1 MDKRIAI
8 KIMLWLVV
16 AITIFHMAILFKVI
30 PYEIT
35 WGGRLKSDSEM
46 YVFESISLAIN
57 FFLGLVLLIKG
68 EYVKQILPL
77 KIVNI
82 VLWAFLVLF
91 ILNTIGNIVAKTN
104 FEKYFAIITL
114 SFSILIWIILRKS
127 KKLRRHNNTYSA

>member
-8 KIMLWLVV
+8 KIMLWLIA
-16 AITIFHMAILFKVI
+16 AITIFHMAILFKLI

-35 WGGRLKSDSEM
+35 WGGRLKSDAEM

-57 FFLGLVLLIKG
+57 FFLVFVLLIKG

-77 KIVNI
+77 KMVNI

-91 ILNTIGNIVAKTN
+91 ILNTIGNLVAKTN

-114 SFSILIWIILRKS
+114 SFSILIWITL
-127 KKLRRHNNTYSA
+127 KKQKVLKAQQHL

>member
-1 MDKRIAI
+1 
-8 KIMLWLVV
+8 MLWLVV
-16 AITIFHMAILFKVI
+16 AVTIFHMAILFKVI

-35 WGGRLKSDSEM
+35 WGGRLKSDAEM

-57 FFLGLVLLIKG
+57 FFLGFVLLIKG
-68 EYVKQILPL
+68 EYVKPILPL

-114 SFSILIWIILRKS
+114 SFSVLIWITLNAS

>member
-57 FFLGLVLLIKG
+57 FFLGFVLLIKG

-114 SFSILIWIILRKS
+114 SFSILIWIILNDS
-127 KKLRRHNNTYSA
+127 KKLRRHNNNYRA

>member
-8 KIMLWLVV
+8 KIMLWLIV
-16 AITIFHMAILFKVI
+16 AITIFHMAILFKLI

-35 WGGRLKSDSEM
+35 WGGRLKSDAEM

-57 FFLGLVLLIKG
+57 IFLGFVLLIKG

-77 KIVNI
+77 KIVNL

-91 ILNTIGNIVAKTN
+91 ILNTIGNMVAKTN
-104 FEKYFAIITL
+104 FEKFFAIITL
-114 SFSILIWIILRKS
+114 SFSILIWIIL
-127 KKLRRHNNTYSA
+127 KKAKAMKAQQYQ

>member
-1 MDKRIAI
+1 
-8 KIMLWLVV
+8 MLWLVV

-35 WGGRLKSDSEM
+35 WGGRLKSDAEM

-57 FFLGLVLLIKG
+57 FFLGFILLIKG
-68 EYVKQILPL
+68 EYVKPILPL
-77 KIVNI
+77 KFVNI

-91 ILNTIGNIVAKTN
+91 ILNTIGNMVAKTN

-114 SFSILIWIILRKS
+114 SFSILIWITLNKS
-127 KKLRRHNNTYSA
+127 KKPRRHNNTYSA

>member
-1 MDKRIAI
+1 MDPKIAI
-8 KIMLWLVV
+8 KIMLGLVV
-16 AITIFHMAILFKVI
+16 AITIFHMTILLKIV

-35 WGGRLKSDSEM
+35 WGGRLKNDSEM

-57 FFLGLVLLIKG
+57 FLLGLVLLIKG

-82 VLWAFLVLF
+82 VLWTFLVLF
-91 ILNTIGNIVAKTN
+91 IINTLGNMVAQTN

-114 SFSILIWIILRKS
+114 AFSILIWIILNKS
-127 KKLRRHNNTYSA
+127 NKAQTPNKTYNA

>member
-1 MDKRIAI
+1 
-8 KIMLWLVV
+8 MLWLIA
-16 AITIFHMAILFKVI
+16 AITIFHMAILFKLI

-35 WGGRLKSDSEM
+35 WGGRLKSDAEM

-57 FFLGLVLLIKG
+57 FFLVFVLLIKG

-77 KIVNI
+77 KMVNI

-91 ILNTIGNIVAKTN
+91 ILNTIGNLVAKTN

-114 SFSILIWIILRKS
+114 SFSILIWITL
-127 KKLRRHNNTYSA
+127 KKQKVLKAQQHL

>member
-57 FFLGLVLLIKG
+57 FFLGFVLLIKG

-114 SFSILIWIILRKS
+114 SFSILIWIILNNS

>member
-16 AITIFHMAILFKVI
+16 AITIFHIAILFKVI

-77 KIVNI
+77 KVVNLI
-82 VLWAFLVLF
+82 LWAFLVLF
-91 ILNTIGNIVAKTN
+91 LLNTIGNLVAKTN

>member
-77 KIVNI
+77 KVVNLI
-82 VLWAFLVLF
+82 LWAFLVLF
-91 ILNTIGNIVAKTN
+91 LLNTIGNLVAKTN

>member
-16 AITIFHMAILFKVI
+16 AITIFHMAILFKLI

-35 WGGRLKSDSEM
+35 WGGRLKSDYEM

-57 FFLGLVLLIKG
+57 FFLGFVLLIKG

-77 KIVNI
+77 KIVNLI
-82 VLWAFLVLF
+82 LWAFLVLF
-91 ILNTIGNIVAKTN
+91 ILNTIGNMVAKTN
-104 FEKYFAIITL
+104 FEKYFAILTL
-114 SFSILIWIILRKS
+114 SFSALIWITLNKS
-127 KKLRRHNNTYSA
+127 KKLPGHNNTYGA